1 MSYTKKIRQILAS
14 SGTQDG
20 IYSMEVRS
28 CLVYSVYRRKQAK
41 CWVGE
46 WGVKPGILFQYF
58 FYGIKNNNEGI
69 IKLMIQHQ
77 EVELFHKLLQILCL
91 FQYRNQ
97 QI

>member
-1 MSYTKKIRQILAS
+1 MSSTKKLDKYWLLQGLKTESTPWRYVVAWSTVCIDESRQSVGWEI
-14 SGTQDG
+14 G
-20 IYSMEVRS
+20 EVS
-28 CLVYSVYRRKQAK
+28 QVSYFN
-41 CWVGE
+41 
-46 WGVKPGILFQYF
+46 IF